1 MYFLVDFVTET
12 ISVFVR
18 TAPYLFFGFFLAGAI
33 KVLIPAEWLSVHLGR
48 RDFRSVLLASLIGLP
63 LPLCSCSV
71 VPTAAGLRRSG
82 ASKGATVSFLV
93 STPETGVDSISVS
106 YALLDPILTVA
117 RPVAS
122 FLTALVAGTA
132 VNATCGPACE
142 EEGQGAPPR
151 DTDPCDC
158 EKKTCGSPG
167 PSQPVRPARGLRAI
181 LRYGFRTLLDDLAPF
196 LILGF
201 LLTGLVGALLPTG
214 ALANP
219 SFRGFPAMLLMLA
232 IGIPLY
238 VCATSS
244 TPIAAAMIAKGLSP
258 GAALVFLL
266 SGPATNA
273 ASLTLLIK
281 LLGRRVVVVY
291 LIVLAVVSLA
301 AGVALNAI
309 YAASGIDATAV
320 VGKAGE
326 IVPRWL
332 EILSAL
338 VLIGLIAGSAIRTRF
353 LRQWRENL
361 RRLGRPL
368 GIDLG
373 GRAARVAGVAV
384 LLVLYF
390 LTGVST
396 LGPGEVGWVVSFGK
410 ITRTVT
416 TPGIVTHAPYPFA
429 RFVRDHREQVRS
441 IDRGYRQ
448 EQPLPPHALGGANP
462 VADRELNL
470 EAEIATGEET
480 LVSIRYGV
488 QYRIQDPFAFRF
500 RIDNPEQLV
509 AAFAEHAIRS
519 VLGGQ
524 PTDSILIAHRAQL
537 EECVAVVLRRDL
549 DSLRVG
555 VDVLRVDFV
564 DVHAPPEV
572 HGAFRDVASALEDHE
587 RFIRQAESYRYA
599 TVAAARA
606 QSYRSLEES
615 EADSTTRVARAHGEA
630 AGFTALEAASRN
642 ARPITRLRLYLD
654 TAARVLPRARLI
666 LPSGDL
672 PLDLWVKL
680 KGTANE
686 WSEPPQLGGTSR
698 STAPAPSTPSPAEP
712 EPEGWREKLNR
723 LQQSQQEKNQ

>member
-1 MYFLVDFVTET
+1 VGEDGVNILIDFLAET
-12 ISVFVR
+12 ISAFVR
-18 TAPYLFFGFFLAGAI
+18 AAPYLLFGFFLAGAI
-33 KVLIPAEWLSVHLGR
+33 KVLIPAGWLSAHLGR
-48 RDFRSVLLASLIGLP
+48 RNFRSVLKASLVGLP

-93 STPETGVDSISVS
+93 STPETGVDSFSVS

-117 RPVAS
+117 RPVVA
-122 FLTALVAGTA
+122 FITALVAGTA
-132 VNATCGPACE
+132 VNATCGPDCE
-142 EEGQGAPPR
+142 EEGKETPAPI
-151 DTDPCDC
+151 TDPCDC
-158 EKKTCGSPG
+158 ESETCGAPA
-167 PSQPVRPARGLRAI
+167 PSRGLGAI
-181 LRYGFRTLLDDLAPF
+181 LRYGFHTLLDDLAPL

-201 LLTGLVGALLPTG
+201 LLTGLVSAILPAG

-273 ASLTLLIK
+273 ASIVLLFK
-281 LLGRRVVVVY
+281 LLGRRVVMVY
-291 LIVLAVVSLA
+291 LIVIAVISLA
-301 AGVALNAI
+301 AGIAVNAI
-309 YAASGIDATAV
+309 YAAGGIDATAI

-332 EILSAL
+332 ETLSAL
-338 VLIGLIAGSAIRTRF
+338 VLIGLLAGSAVRTRF
-353 LRQWRENL
+353 LLRWRENL

-368 GIDLG
+368 HIDLG
-373 GRAARVAGVAV
+373 GRAARAAGAAV
-384 LLVLYF
+384 LLVLYL
-390 LTGVST
+390 LTGVSA
-396 LGPGEVGWVVSFGK
+396 LAPGEVGWVVSFGK

-416 TPGIVTHAPYPFA
+416 TPGLVTHSPYPFA
-429 RFVRDHREQVRS
+429 RFLRERREQVRS

-448 EQPLPPHALGGANP
+448 QQPLPPHALGGVNP
-462 VADRELNL
+462 VENRELNL

-488 QYRIQDPFAFRF
+488 QYRIQDAYAFRF
-500 RIDNPEQLV
+500 RIDDPEQLV
-509 AAFAEHAIRS
+509 AAFAEHAIRV

-524 PTDSILIAHRAQL
+524 ATDGILIAHRAQL
-537 EECVAVVLRRDL
+537 EDRVAAGLRRDL
-549 DSLRVG
+549 DSLQAG
-555 VDVLRVDFV
+555 VEVLRVDFV

-587 RFIRQAESYRYA
+587 RYIRQAESYRNS

-606 QSYRSLEES
+606 QSYRSRTEA

-630 AGFTALEAASRN
+630 AGFTALEAASRK

-654 TAARVLPRARLI
+654 AAARVLPHARLI
-666 LPSGDL
+666 LPLADL

-686 WSEPPQLGGTSR
+686 WPEPPQLGGAS
-698 STAPAPSTPSPAEP
+698 STAAPAPSSTSTAEP
-712 EPEGWREKLNR
+712 GTEGWREKLDR
-723 LQQSQQEKNQ
+723 LQQSQQEKSR

>member
-1 MYFLVDFVTET
+1 VNFIVDLVRET
-12 ISVFVR
+12 IAVFVR
-18 TAPYLFFGFFLAGAI
+18 TAPYLLFGFFLAGAI
-33 KVLIPAEWLSVHLGR
+33 KVLIPPEWLSAHLGKR
-48 RDFRSVLLASLIGLP
+48 NFRSVFLASLIGVP

-93 STPETGVDSISVS
+93 STPEIGVDSIAVS

-117 RPVAS
+117 RPAAS
-122 FLTALVAGTA
+122 FITALAAGTA
-132 VNATCGPACE
+132 VNATCGEDCE
-142 EEGQGAPPR
+142 EEGKGAPPGV
-151 DTDPCDC
+151 TDPCDC
-158 EKKTCGSPG
+158 EKETCGSHA
-167 PSQPVRPARGLRAI
+167 PSPARPSRGLRPI
-181 LRYGFRTLLDDLAPF
+181 LRYGFLTLLDDLAPA

-201 LLTGLVGALLPTG
+201 LLSGLVGALLPTG

-244 TPIAAAMIAKGLSP
+244 TPIAAAMIVKGLSP

-273 ASLTLLIK
+273 ASITLLFK

-291 LIVLAVVSLA
+291 LIVLAVMSLA

-309 YAASGIDATAV
+309 YAASGIDATSV

-326 IVPRWL
+326 IIPRWL
-332 EILSAL
+332 EVLSAL
-338 VLIGLIAGSAIRTRF
+338 VLLGLIARSGIRTRF

-361 RRLGRPL
+361 RRWGRPL
-368 GIDLG
+368 GWDLG
-373 GRAARVAGVAV
+373 GRGARAIGA
-384 LLVLYF
+384 LVLVGLWL

-396 LGPGEVGWVVSFGK
+396 LRPGEVGWVVAFGK

-416 TPGIVTHAPYPFA
+416 VPGIVTHAPYPFA
-429 RFVRDHREQVRS
+429 RFVREQRDQVRS

-448 EQPLPPHALGGANP
+448 ERPLPPHALGASTP
-462 VADRELNL
+462 VTDRELNS

-488 QYRIQDPFAFRF
+488 QYRIRDPFAYRF
-500 RIDNPEQLV
+500 RIDDPEALV
-509 AAFAEHAIRS
+509 AALAEHAIRS
-519 VLGGQ
+519 VLGTQ

-537 EECVAVVLRRDL
+537 EDRVAVGLRRDL

-555 VDVLRVDFV
+555 VDVLRVDFI

-587 RFIRQAESYRYA
+587 RYIRQAESYRA
-599 TVAAARA
+599 STVAAARA
-606 QSYRSLEES
+606 QSYRSQA
-615 EADSTTRVARAHGEA
+615 EAEGDSTTRVARARGEA
-630 AGFTALEAASRN
+630 VGFTALEAASRN

-654 TAARVLPRARLI
+654 TAERVLPPARLI
-666 LPSGDL
+666 LPVADL
-672 PLDLWVKL
+672 PLDLWMKL
-680 KGTANE
+680 KGTASE
-686 WSEPPQLGGTSR
+686 WPEPSQVRGASPTGS
-698 STAPAPSTPSPAEP
+698 PSTPTPAEP

-723 LQQSQQEKNQ
+723 LQQSQQETER

>member
-1 MYFLVDFVTET
+1 VYILIDFLTET

-18 TAPYLFFGFFLAGAI
+18 SAPYLLFGFFLAGAI
-33 KVLIPAEWLSVHLGR
+33 KVLIPAEWLSAHLGR
-48 RDFRSVLLASLIGLP
+48 RNFLSVLKASLVGLP

-93 STPETGVDSISVS
+93 STPETGVDSVSVS

-117 RPVAS
+117 RPIVA
-122 FLTALVAGTA
+122 FITALVAGTA

-142 EEGQGAPPR
+142 EEGKETPAPIA
-151 DTDPCDC
+151 DPCDC
-158 EKKTCGSPG
+158 ESAPCGATA
-167 PSQPVRPARGLRAI
+167 PSRGLGTI
-181 LRYGFRTLLDDLAPF
+181 LRYGFHTLLDDLAPF

-201 LLTGLVGALLPTG
+201 LVTGLVSALLPDA

-232 IGIPLY
+232 LGIPLY

-266 SGPATNA
+266 AGPATNA
-273 ASLTLLIK
+273 ASITMLFK
-281 LLGRRVVVVY
+281 LLGRRVVIVY
-291 LIVLAVVSLA
+291 LIVIAVVSLA

-332 EILSAL
+332 ETLSAL
-338 VLIGLIAGSAIRTRF
+338 VLIGLLAGSAVRTRF
-353 LRQWRENL
+353 LQRWRENL

-368 GIDLG
+368 RLDLG
-373 GRAARVAGVAV
+373 GRAARVTGVAV
-384 LLVLYF
+384 LLVLYC
-390 LTGVST
+390 LTGLST
-396 LGPGEVGWVVSFGK
+396 LGPGEIGWVVSFGK

-416 TPGIVTHAPYPFA
+416 TPGLVTHSPYPFA
-429 RFVRDHREQVRS
+429 RFVREHREQVRS

-448 EQPLPPHALGGANP
+448 EQPLPPHALGAVNP
-462 VADRELNL
+462 VADRELNR

-480 LVSIRYGV
+480 LVSVRYGV
-488 QYRIQDPFAFRF
+488 QYRIRDAYAFRF
-500 RIDNPEQLV
+500 RIDDPEKLV
-509 AAFAEHAIRS
+509 AALAEHAIRG

-537 EECVAVVLRRDL
+537 EDLVAAGLGRDL
-549 DSLRVG
+549 DSLQAG
-555 VDVLRVDFV
+555 VEVLRVDFI

-572 HGAFRDVASALEDHE
+572 HSAYRDVASALEDHE
-587 RFIRQAESYRYA
+587 RYIRQAESYRNS

-606 QSYRSLEES
+606 QSYRSQAEA

-630 AGFTALEAASRN
+630 AGFTALEAASRK

-654 TAARVLPRARLI
+654 AAARVLPPARLI
-666 LPSGDL
+666 LPLTDL
-672 PLDLWVKL
+672 PVELWVKL
-680 KGTANE
+680 KGSANE
-686 WSEPPQLGGTSR
+686 WPEPPQLGGASP
-698 STAPAPSTPSPAEP
+698 SSAPAPSTPAPAATEP
-712 EPEGWREKLNR
+712 ESWRDKLNR
-723 LQQSQQEKNQ
+723 LQESQREKN